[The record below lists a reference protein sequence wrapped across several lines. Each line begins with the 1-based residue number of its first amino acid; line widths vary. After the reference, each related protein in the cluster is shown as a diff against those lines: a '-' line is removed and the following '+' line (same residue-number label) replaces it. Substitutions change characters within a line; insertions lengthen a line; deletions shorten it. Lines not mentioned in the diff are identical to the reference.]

1 MARKSDAHET
11 LSLLFAHERV
21 PGNLVMDGARQQH
34 VMGEFR
40 LKARKADCHVKQT
53 EPYSPWQNATEGTI
67 RELKKSAGRKK
78 IKANSPKKL
87 WDDYIEL
94 EMEIRSCTA
103 VNVFELKGGQS

>member
-40 LKARKADCHVKQT
+40 LKAWKADCHVKQT
-53 EPYSPWQNATEGTI
+53 EP
-67 RELKKSAGRKK
+67 
-78 IKANSPKKL
+78 
-87 WDDYIEL
+87 
-94 EMEIRSCTA
+94 
-103 VNVFELKGGQS
+103 